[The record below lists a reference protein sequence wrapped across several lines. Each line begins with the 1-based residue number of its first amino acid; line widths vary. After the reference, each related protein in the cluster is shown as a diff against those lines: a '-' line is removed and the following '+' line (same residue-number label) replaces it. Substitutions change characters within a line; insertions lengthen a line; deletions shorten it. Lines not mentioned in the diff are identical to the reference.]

1 MYKMNFYLKILLV
14 LLISTVVC
22 FTSNFIILWLLLV
35 LLTCSNWRD
44 NLSPLKVFDIVL
56 IFLLAIAKDINLI
69 LIFFKVLYIINLV
82 LTFIFTLNRLDKLYL
97 KSKFSRTDTRGL
109 KRHFYNKNRKKVTEY
124 VNSEK
129 DRLYTKDVQINDKVN
144 SLLARRY
151 NESKI
156 RFNELTARELK
167 DVKLNWTRIDTLI
180 LVLAIIL
187 FVMYVIFG
195 DML

>member
-1 MYKMNFYLKILLV
+1 MNFYLKILLV

-82 LTFIFTLNRLDKLYL
+82 LKIIKFYL
-97 KSKFSRTDTRGL
+97 
-109 KRHFYNKNRKKVTEY
+109 
-124 VNSEK
+124 
-129 DRLYTKDVQINDKVN
+129 
-144 SLLARRY
+144 
-151 NESKI
+151 
-156 RFNELTARELK
+156 
-167 DVKLNWTRIDTLI
+167 
-180 LVLAIIL
+180 
-187 FVMYVIFG
+187 
-195 DML
+195 

>member
-1 MYKMNFYLKILLV
+1 MYRMNFYLKIFLV
-14 LLISTVVC
+14 LAISTVVI

-35 LLTCSNWRD
+35 LLTCSNWKEH
-44 NLSPLKVFDIVL
+44 LSPLKVFDIVL

-82 LTFIFTLNRLDKLYL
+82 LTFIFTLSRLDKLYL
-97 KSKFSRTDTRGL
+97 KSKFVRTNTRGL
-109 KRHFYNKNRKKVTEY
+109 KRQFYNKNRKKAVEY

-129 DRLYTKDVQINDKVN
+129 DRLYTKDVPIDDKVD
-144 SLLARRY
+144 SVLARRY

-156 RFNELTARELK
+156 RFNELVARELK
-167 DVKLNWTRIDTLI
+167 NVRLNWTKIDSYI
-180 LVLAIIL
+180 LLLAFVLL
-187 FVMYVIFG
+187 VMYIVFG

>member
-1 MYKMNFYLKILLV
+1 MYKMNFYLKLLLV
-14 LLISTVVC
+14 ILISVVVC

-35 LLTCSNWRD
+35 LLTCSNWRKD
-44 NLSPLKVFDIVL
+44 LNPLKVFDIVL
-56 IFLLAIAKDINLI
+56 IFLLAIAKDIDLM

-97 KSKFSRTDTRGL
+97 KSKFSRTNTRGL
-109 KRHFYNKNRKKVTEY
+109 KRHFYNKNRKKVKEY

-129 DRLYTKDVQINDKVN
+129 DRLYTKDVPISDKVN
-144 SLLARRY
+144 SMLARRY

-167 DVKLNWTRIDTLI
+167 DVKLNWTKIDTLI
-180 LVLAIIL
+180 LLLAVTL

>member
-1 MYKMNFYLKILLV
+1 MYKINFYLKILLV

-22 FTSNFIILWLLLV
+22 FTSNYIILWLLLV
-35 LLTCSNWRD
+35 LLTCCNWKEH
-44 NLSPLKVFDIVL
+44 LSPLKVFDIVL
-56 IFLLAIAKDINLI
+56 IFLLAVAKSIDLI

-82 LTFIFTLNRLDKLYL
+82 LTFIFTLNRLDKMYL
-97 KSKFSRTDTRGL
+97 KSKFSRTNTRGL
-109 KRHFYNKNRKKVTEY
+109 KRQFYNKNRKKAVLY

-129 DRLYTKDVQINDKVN
+129 DRLYTKDIPIDDKVE
-144 SLLARRY
+144 SVLARRY

-156 RFNELTARELK
+156 RFNELVARELK
-167 DVKLNWTRIDTLI
+167 NVRLKWTRIDSLI
-180 LVLAIIL
+180 LVLAVIL